1 MKKKIVLSSIATL
14 ALISLVGCGGG
25 STPPSGAGT
34 ATTSSAKISGT
45 AVDEL
50 ILKGKVKV
58 SKPDKTLLVEGRTS
72 ETDGTY
78 TLDVENYTGPVVVN
92 VTCDANSSLLIGT
105 AKEVCPGD
113 VDLNSVANANG
124 KEVTINVSPLT
135 EITYQRAVSLGDG
148 VVTETSVAKASNEI
162 ALVFGVDPIQN
173 DPTSDT
179 YAYIIQSFHTVAEA
193 NVGKDLF
200 DVIDDFAEDMSDG
213 TVDNSDALIHAM
225 QDANV
230 TNPLTIN
237 DESYIIPE
245 NPASADAQKEVKTMI
260 QSLRTQGTTMQSY
273 AESEA
278 ESMGTALDSVALDV
292 QTVSDYVLGI
302 TDLVMQAR
310 TDGNTTLSGQIDVTL
325 DGSWVPI
332 GVDIV
337 QSTSN
342 PNGWTYSTMNGDYT
356 GTIILPE
363 ITDGI
368 EYTFTSLNA
377 NFSGTLPYVN
387 DIYSDTPDVQT
398 QNVSLN
404 LALTKTGDVVNTTLS
419 DFSIENSGNKISID
433 SLTGRVSYTAPSNP
447 DEDPVFNYVKF
458 DAMTLTAVAGDY
470 TATGTLSVPAYAIN
484 TSLESRGGIEE
495 VPTTYANANISCP
508 YSSTISN
515 VNATLDIG
523 GKHYTYHQYYGSD
536 NQASFDLDNIS
547 GHYTKSDIENASS
560 ITATCSDNS
569 NPIVHVYVWNDT
581 DEAIG
586 NSGNIPKK
594 VAFEGSLKNTKTNG
608 ELSGTVNIELLN
620 VQTLDLTTDIS
631 ETNEPALKVD
641 LSGKL
646 LMPERPE
653 TLLNL
658 SYETKVND
666 DAHRHSV
673 TGSYSYDT
681 TLITVAGSVGKTGK
695 NANLVFT
702 NGSGITADFIL
713 ANDTFV
719 NGNVANSTGS
729 LVKKDG
735 KVVATI
741 EERNDDV
748 IIIKYLDGS
757 FESIF

>member
-1 MKKKIVLSSIATL
+1 MKKKIVLSSIATV
-14 ALISLVGCGGG
+14 ALVSLVGCGGG
-25 STPPSGAGT
+25 STPPAEEV
-34 ATTSSAKISGT
+34 TTSTLSGV

-50 ILKGKVKV
+50 ILNGKVKV

-72 ETDGTY
+72 DTDGTY

-92 VTCDANSSLLIGT
+92 VTCDANSSLLIGA
-105 AKEVCPGD
+105 AKEVCPSD

-135 EITYQRAVSLGDG
+135 DITYQRAVSLGG
-148 VVTETSVAKASNEI
+148 GTVTETSVAKASNEI

-173 DPTSDT
+173 NPTSDT
-179 YAYIIQSFHTVAEA
+179 YTDIIQSFHAVAEA
-193 NVGKDLF
+193 DAGKDLF
-200 DVIDDFAEDMSDG
+200 NVIDDFAEDMSDG
-213 TVDNSDALIHAM
+213 TVDNSDALINAM

-230 TNPLTIN
+230 ANPLTIN
-237 DESYIIPE
+237 DESYVIPE
-245 NPASADAQKEVKTMI
+245 NPASADDQTELKTMI

-278 ESMGTALDSVALDV
+278 EAMGTALDSVALDI

-302 TDLVMQAR
+302 TDLVVQAS
-310 TDGNTTLSGQIDVTL
+310 TDGNTTLGGQIEVTL
-325 DGSWVPI
+325 GGEWVPI
-332 GVDIV
+332 DVDVV
-337 QSTSN
+337 QSTTN
-342 PNGWTYSTMNGDYT
+342 PNEWTYSTMDGEYT
-356 GTIILPE
+356 GNIILPE
-363 ITDGI
+363 ITEGI

-404 LALTKTGDVVNTTLS
+404 LALAKTGDIVNATLS

-433 SLTGRVSYTAPSNP
+433 SLTGSVSYTAPSNS

-470 TATGTLSVPAYAIN
+470 TATGTLSVPEYAIN
-484 TSLESRGGIEE
+484 TSLESRGGFEE
-495 VPTTYANANISCP
+495 VPTTYAGLSIYCSN
-508 YSSTISN
+508 SSTISN
-515 VNATLDIG
+515 MGATLSIG
-523 GKHYTYHQYYGSD
+523 GENYTYHQDYGTNTS
-536 NQASFDLDNIS
+536 AYLDLDNIS
-547 GHYTKSDIENASS
+547 GHYTESEIANAST

-569 NPIVHVYVWNDT
+569 APIVHTWAWNDT
-581 DEAIG
+581 DIAIG

-594 VAFEGSLKNTKTNG
+594 VAFEGSLKNTKTDG

-620 VQTLDLTTDIS
+620 AQTLDLTTDIS

-646 LMPERPE
+646 LMPQRPE

-681 TLITVAGSVGKTGK
+681 TLITVAGSVDKTGK
-695 NANLVFT
+695 NANLAFT

-713 ANDTFV
+713 ANDAFV
-719 NGNVANSTGS
+719 NGNVANTTGS

-748 IIIKYLDGS
+748 IVIKYLDGS

>member
-1 MKKKIVLSSIATL
+1 MKKKIVSSSIATL

-25 STPPSGAGT
+25 GSSTSDTGT
-34 ATTSSAKISGT
+34 ATTSAKISGT

-50 ILKGKVKV
+50 ILNGKVKV
-58 SKPDKTLLVEGRTS
+58 SKPDSTLLVEGRTS
-72 ETDGTY
+72 KTDGTY

-92 VTCDANSSLLIGT
+92 VTCDANSSLLIDT
-105 AKEVCPGD
+105 AKKVCPND
-113 VDLNSVANANG
+113 VDLNSVASVNG
-124 KEVTINVSPLT
+124 KEMTINVSPLT

-148 VVTETSVAKASNEI
+148 AVTETSVAKASNEI
-162 ALVFGVDPIQN
+162 ALVFGVDPIKN

-179 YAYIIQSFHTVAEA
+179 YADIIQSFHTVAEA
-193 NVGKDLF
+193 NAGKDLF

-213 TVDNSDALIHAM
+213 IVDNSDALINAM
-225 QDANV
+225 QDTNV

-237 DESYIIPE
+237 DESYVIPE

-278 ESMGTALDSVALDV
+278 EAMGTALDSVALDV
-292 QTVSDYVLGI
+292 QTISDYVLGI

-337 QSTSN
+337 QSTSK
-342 PNGWTYSTMNGDYT
+342 PNEWTYSTMNGDYT

-470 TATGTLSVPAYAIN
+470 TATGTLSVPEYAIN

-508 YSSTISN
+508 YSSTMSN
-515 VNATLDIG
+515 LNATLSIDG
-523 GKHYTYHQYYGSD
+523 SNYTYNIGYMESY
-536 NQASFDLDNIS
+536 QAYFYLEDIPGN
-547 GHYTKSDIENASS
+547 YTQSEIEGAST
-560 ITATCSDNS
+560 ITAICSDNS
-569 NPIVHVYVWNDT
+569 NPIVNVYVWNDT

-620 VQTLDLTTDIS
+620 AQTLDLTTDIS

-646 LMPERPE
+646 LMPQRPE